1 MKLVIKPV
9 EENQQKVLVQEPTN
23 RIIVVDVSGSMYNEL
38 PKLRTH
44 LKNKLPTLVLPED
57 TLTIIWFSGKN
68 QYGVLFEGMKLNT
81 VQDIQKINTAI
92 DRYLNTVGMTA
103 FVQPIEEVIELTKRL
118 SGPCTVSM
126 LTDGGD
132 NSYTKKQILEVC
144 SQLSEVIA
152 SATFVEYGYYADH
165 DLLVSMAEEVGG
177 SVVMAENF
185 ESYQETLASNLTT
198 NTSGKKIKVHKIKAE
213 FVVGNQPNGFV
224 IAKPDAV
231 GTVTLPANTI
241 SYSYFEGA
249 GDLESLTPSKD
260 AAYTISALIQKGKA
274 DLALQVASLLGDETL
289 YNQVQNSFSKQ
300 DYAATVE
307 LANKIG
313 SGAKSLYEDAP
324 KNTKLVQDPDAY
336 NVLTLLMDLASEP
349 GNYLHISHPE
359 FKYSSIGGS
368 KRETVPLE
376 NGHVPVFTNK
386 EGEIKAE
393 IKTLKFDEDRPNIS
407 MLTKREGTVNLPK
420 NDLGFGDKFETFIWR
435 NYAIVKDGIVNV
447 RKLPVILSKATYD
460 LFTQLGVI
468 SEPFKVGKTYVID
481 TKKYP
486 IINRSMTKVP
496 TVQEFFRDNF
506 TLYKLRVAQKFLN
519 SKIEKPEFSEK
530 FSALYGEEGAKLLK
544 ECGITEGGF
553 SPKTVK
559 GEELDPYM
567 SKILVVKMAGL
578 SSIPKIED
586 VEKAIADNKKLT
598 PSQKVMADVFD
609 MYKAT
614 TDYEAELE
622 NVKEQIKEVLD
633 SIIKT
638 KFGVIIGKVWFR
650 DLVSFDDN
658 TREMDF
664 NIGKPI
670 KCTVSLEDKEV

>member
-1 MKLVIKPV
+1 MKLVIKQV
-9 EENQQKVLVQEPTN
+9 EENQHKVLVQEPTN

-38 PKLRTH
+38 PKLRAH
-44 LKNKLPTLVLPED
+44 LKNKLPSMVLPDD
-57 TLTIIWFSGKN
+57 TLTIVWFSGKN
-68 QYGVLFEGMKLNT
+68 QYGVLFEAMKLNNL
-81 VQDIQKINTAI
+81 QDIAKVNAAI

-103 FVQPIEEVIELTKRL
+103 FVQPIEEVIALTKRL
-118 SGPCTVSM
+118 SGPCTMSF

-132 NSYTKKQILEVC
+132 NAYSKKQILEVC
-144 SQLSEVIA
+144 AALGDVIA

-165 DLLVSMAEEVGG
+165 DLLVSMAEETGG

-185 ESYQETLASNLTT
+185 QSYQETLESNLTT

-241 SYSYFEGA
+241 SYSYLEGA
-249 GDLESLTPSKD
+249 GDIESFTPSKD

-274 DLALQVASLLGDETL
+274 DLALQIASLIGDETL

-300 DYAATVE
+300 DYAASVD

-324 KNTKLVQDPDAY
+324 KNTNLVQDPDAY
-336 NVLTLLMDLASEP
+336 NVLTLLMDLASES

-359 FKYSSIGGS
+359 FSYSAIGS
-368 KRETVPLE
+368 KRETVATE
-376 NGHVPVFTNK
+376 DGYTPVFTNK
-386 EGEIKAE
+386 PGEIKAE

-407 MLTKREGTVNLPK
+407 ILTKREGSVNLPK
-420 NDLGFGDKFETFIWR
+420 NDLGFGDSFDTFIWR

-447 RKLPVILSKATYD
+447 RKLPVILSKATHD

-486 IINRSMTKVP
+486 IINRSMTQVP
-496 TVQEFFRDNF
+496 YASKFFYHNF
-506 TLYKLRVAQKFLN
+506 DLYKLRVAQKYLG

-530 FSALYGEEGAKLLK
+530 FSALYGEEGAKFLK

-553 SPKTVK
+553 GPKSVK
-559 GEELDPYM
+559 GEQLDPYM
-567 SKILVVKMAGL
+567 SKVLEVKLAGL
-578 SSIPKIED
+578 NSIPKVSD
-586 VEKAIADNKKLT
+586 VEKAIADKKKLT
-598 PSQKVMADVFD
+598 PSQQVMAGVMMCYNDQ
-609 MYKAT
+609 
-614 TDYEAELE
+614 TDYSAELKV
-622 NVKEQIKEVLD
+622 VKEQIKVVLD

-638 KFGVIIGKVWFR
+638 KFGVIIGKVWFK

-664 NIGKPI
+664 GLGKPI
-670 KCTVSLEDKEV
+670 KCTLCLEDREV